1 MATSEEMSGHEIAG
15 ESGNPSAVFS
25 APSENQG
32 SSAGEGFGSS
42 KFGASTFGGGSRF
55 YATTPTETDEE
66 IAGHEMGG
74 TWVNT
79 NALFPI
85 DNLPFQGFGCG
96 NGFGGG
102 PFAAIMYGGAVPCNG
117 YVPTGAQEAIKSNVE
132 EFCILEY
139 SCAL

>member
-1 MATSEEMSGHEIAG
+1 MATNEEMSGSEIAG

-25 APSENQG
+25 SPSDHEG
-32 SSAGEGFGSS
+32 STGGEGFGGSR
-42 KFGASTFGGGSRF
+42 FGATTFGGGSRF
-55 YATTPTETDEE
+55 YGTTPTNTDEE
-66 IAGHEMGG
+66 FTGHEIGG
-74 TWVNT
+74 TWVNID
-79 NALFPI
+79 AVFPI

-117 YVPTGAQEAIKSNVE
+117 YIPTDSHAAVKSNVE